1 MKIPKK
7 AGKHRSK
14 QNRIKHF
21 SSSVKLFKLVNIHFR
36 CTCFN
41 GLALSN
47 TSLLSGLVSS
57 GGVHA
62 CHPTFL
68 TLEILHLVLPQVH
81 DEYCLGEARRC
92 DRLRL
97 PSLLLTSLSSLPLPA
112 FPSSLA
118 SLSVSDNISTLS
130 TFINTF
136 LRF

>member
-1 MKIPKK
+1 MEL
-7 AGKHRSK
+7 
-14 QNRIKHF
+14 HF
-21 SSSVKLFKLVNIHFR
+21 SSIIKLVIIHFS
-36 CTCFN
+36 CTYFN
-41 GLALSN
+41 GAALSN
-47 TSLLSGLVSS
+47 TSLLSGLISS

-97 PSLLLTSLSSLPLPA
+97 PSLLLASPSSLPA

-118 SLSVSDNISTLS
+118 SLSVSDNISTLALS
-130 TFINTF
+130 TLNFITF
-136 LRF
+136 LRFCLFTSL